1 MDQTV
6 RPEPAIKFLPCAP
19 TTQSCCLMVMA
30 RGELAEREAR
40 GNPGAQLVVYTAA
53 TVQGPC

>member
-1 MDQTV
+1 
-6 RPEPAIKFLPCAP
+6 
-19 TTQSCCLMVMA
+19 MVMA